1 MLSVFVSPTF
11 LYFYFSEYHTYH
23 SRDFQR
29 TGKSKMPEKS
39 STGHGKERYYKGSA
53 HSPIYI
59 SSLYRAPSPP
69 HVARSLTPQQQQQSL
84 LPQQYHHHSQ
94 PSHTHSLYEEEYF
107 ATEVWHQ
114 EDLLSSLIIVNAVDI
129 FTVITRHQWLPHCH
143 FRCCYSCLVSV
154 ASQWFPLVFEGSPVG
169 LLTTLAVQSW
179 NGKPELLVLFIPASV
194 VVYPKYWFCVSSFQ
208 KIEPSQDHP
217 LQRPHNK
224 KYVNT
229 YYHGEIIAL
238 YNVIKCLE
246 KTGRVIDEFG
256 YGASVIVLYETF
268 TLHHSMA
275 TEQSF
280 NLWSLFDD
288 CQKPWAES

>member
-154 ASQWFPLVFEGSPVG
+154 ASQWFPLVFEGYQSACSLHLQCSPGMARLSSWFCLSLLQWLCIPSIDSVSAVFKKFNHHKIIPCKDHTIKSMWI
-169 LLTTLAVQSW
+169 LTTM
-179 NGKPELLVLFIPASV
+179 GK
-194 VVYPKYWFCVSSFQ
+194 
-208 KIEPSQDHP
+208 
-217 LQRPHNK
+217 
-224 KYVNT
+224 
-229 YYHGEIIAL
+229 
-238 YNVIKCLE
+238 
-246 KTGRVIDEFG
+246 
-256 YGASVIVLYETF
+256 
-268 TLHHSMA
+268 
-275 TEQSF
+275 
-280 NLWSLFDD
+280 
-288 CQKPWAES
+288 

>member
-129 FTVITRHQWLPHCH
+129 FTVITRHQWLPLPLLLQLSG
-143 FRCCYSCLVSV
+143 FCCITVVSTSFWRV
-154 ASQWFPLVFEGSPVG
+154 PVG

-179 NGKPELLVLFIPASV
+179 NGKAEQLVLFIPASV

-208 KIEPSQDHP
+208 KI
-217 LQRPHNK
+217 
-224 KYVNT
+224 
-229 YYHGEIIAL
+229 
-238 YNVIKCLE
+238 
-246 KTGRVIDEFG
+246 
-256 YGASVIVLYETF
+256 
-268 TLHHSMA
+268 
-275 TEQSF
+275 
-280 NLWSLFDD
+280 
-288 CQKPWAES
+288 